1 MMGGDACVVLSR
13 PQSVFHAASS
23 ANTCHGTLA
32 SSSVNVTDIALASL
46 EHMRYDT
53 GVFVTLARQ
62 EGVT

>member
-1 MMGGDACVVLSR
+1 MGGGGACAVLGK
-13 PQSVFHAASS
+13 F
-23 ANTCHGTLA
+23 
-32 SSSVNVTDIALASL
+32 ALASL

>member
-1 MMGGDACVVLSR
+1 MTRSGINPSHFRLLDCL
-13 PQSVFHAASS
+13 QLFH
-23 ANTCHGTLA
+23 TP
-32 SSSVNVTDIALASL
+32 VTDITLASL